1 MAIVKPKRSGPTMDM
16 TAMCDVAF
24 LLLTFF
30 IMTTQFKSEE
40 AVTIDTPSSISTE
53 KVPETDVATIS
64 ISNDGKYYFG
74 VTNPK
79 ERLTLIQAMNSK
91 YNAGLS
97 DTQLAKFTKMSE
109 TGVPIGQ
116 LSSYL
121 SLSDKQKS
129 QVAIPG
135 IPNDSL
141 KSELVDWVKTYFNNV
156 NSGAKLAIRGDIKT
170 QYPAI
175 KQLFARLGENDIN
188 KFRLVTDAENK
199 AE

>member
-16 TAMCDVAF
+16 T
-24 LLLTFF
+24 
-30 IMTTQFKSEE
+30 QFKSEE
-40 AVTIDTPSSISTE
+40 SVTIDTPSSISTE
-53 KVPETDVATIS
+53 KVPDADIATIS

-79 ERLTLIQAMNSK
+79 ERYTLIQAMNSK
-91 YNAGLS
+91 YSAGLS
-97 DTQLAKFTKMSE
+97 ESQIAKFTKMSE
-109 TGVPIGQ
+109 SGVSISQ

-129 QVAIPG
+129 QVVLKG

-141 KSELVDWVKTYFNNV
+141 KSELVDWVKTYFNDV
-156 NSGAKLAIRGDIKT
+156 NPAAKLAIKGDVKT

-188 KFRLVTDAENK
+188 KFRLVTDAETPAK
-199 AE
+199 

>member
-1 MAIVKPKRSGPTMDM
+1 MDM

-40 AVTIDTPSSISTE
+40 SVTIDTPSSISEE
-53 KVPETDVATIS
+53 KVPDSDIATIS

-79 ERLTLIQAMNSK
+79 ERYKLIEAMNNK
-91 YNAGLS
+91 YNAGIS
-97 DTQLAKFTKMSE
+97 PANQAKFTKMSE
-109 TGVPIGQ
+109 TGVSITQ
-116 LSSYL
+116 LAGYL

-129 QVAIPG
+129 QVVIKG
-135 IPNDSL
+135 IPNDSA
-141 KSELVDWVKTYFNNV
+141 KSELVDWVKTYLTDV
-156 NSGAKLAIRGDIKT
+156 NPAAKLAIKGDVKT

-188 KFRLVTDAENK
+188 KFRLVTDAETRAK
-199 AE
+199 